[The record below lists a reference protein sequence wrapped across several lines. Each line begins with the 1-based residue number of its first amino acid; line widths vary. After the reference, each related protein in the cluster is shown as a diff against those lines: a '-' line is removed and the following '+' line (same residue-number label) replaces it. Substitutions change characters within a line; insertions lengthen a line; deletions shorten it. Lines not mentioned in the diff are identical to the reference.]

1 MTINVKI
8 IQHVFAFV
16 KVFICSVLILKS
28 QNETV
33 SKTK

>member
-8 IQHVFAFV
+8 IQHVSTFA

-28 QNETV
+28 QNGTV